1 MEPSAAMTEARAAT
15 TPISL
20 ALQGGGAHGA
30 FTWGVLDR
38 LLDEAD
44 LAIEA
49 ISGTSAGAI
58 NACVLAQGFA
68 RGGRTGAKDELAGFW
83 HRLSE
88 IGAAAFN
95 PYQTGPYQS
104 ATRAWNLDW
113 SPAALWLDMMSQFVS
128 PYQLNPLDHNP
139 LRELLNERI
148 DFALLQDGPLK
159 LFVCATNLK
168 TNRMRVFDK
177 AELSTGALLASSCL
191 PQLHRA
197 VELDGGFYWDGGFIG
212 NPVLRPLVKA
222 CAASDIVLVQINPNE
237 RATLPIS
244 ARDIL
249 DRLNEI
255 TGNATLIRELGGIAT
270 ITRLIQEG
278 VLDDPRYRV
287 IRFHMIADPTTMQSL
302 GVRSKN
308 NTSWAFLCYLR
319 DAGRICAERWLADHK
334 AKLGHEATLD
344 LDSFSI

>member
-1 MEPSAAMTEARAAT
+1 MDETRV
-15 TPISL
+15 SL

-38 LLDEAD
+38 LLDELD
-44 LAIEA
+44 LAIDG

-68 RGGRTGAKDELAGFW
+68 RGERAGAKDELRAFW

-88 IGAAAFN
+88 VGAAAFN
-95 PYQTGPYQS
+95 PYQTGPYQA

-113 SPAALWLDMMSQFVS
+113 TPAALWLDVMSQFVS

-139 LRELLNERI
+139 LRELFKERI
-148 DFALLQDGPLK
+148 DFELLREGPIR

-177 AELSTGALLASSCL
+177 AELSAEALLASACL

-197 VELDGGFYWDGGFIG
+197 VEVAGDFYWDGGFIG
-212 NPVLRPLVKA
+212 NPVLRPLVKS
-222 CAASDIVLVQINPNE
+222 CSSDDIMIVQINPIE
-237 RATLPIS
+237 RNTLPLS
-244 ARDIL
+244 SRDIL

-255 TGNATLIRELGGIAT
+255 SGNAALIRELGGIAT
-270 ITRLIQEG
+270 ITRLLEAG
-278 VLDDPRYRV
+278 TLKDPRYRV
-287 IRFHMIADPTTMQSL
+287 IRFHMIADPPTMQSL

-319 DAGRICAERWLADHK
+319 DAGRRCAHRWLGEHK
-334 AKLGHEATLD
+334 GQIGAESTLD